1 MINPQE
7 TQRPCGGK
15 QNTETVY
22 YVELEGRL
30 SETEGEGEREEID
43 WEGRVSAYLKFTK
56 KPGGEKQCVN
66 HLTKQRAAVITLNTP
81 CTNTQNKGTHNKC
94 IAFTLFPIGYI
105 EFIGNI

>member
-7 TQRPCGGK
+7 TQRPCRGK

-30 SETEGEGEREEID
+30 SETEDEREREE
-43 WEGRVSAYLKFTK
+43 SAYLKFTK

-66 HLTKQRAAVITLNTP
+66 HLTKQRAAVIRLNTP
-81 CTNTQNKGTHNKC
+81 CANTLRTHMHTHTKQKH
-94 IAFTLFPIGYI
+94 TDYI
-105 EFIGNI
+105 VCLYSLSYRLH